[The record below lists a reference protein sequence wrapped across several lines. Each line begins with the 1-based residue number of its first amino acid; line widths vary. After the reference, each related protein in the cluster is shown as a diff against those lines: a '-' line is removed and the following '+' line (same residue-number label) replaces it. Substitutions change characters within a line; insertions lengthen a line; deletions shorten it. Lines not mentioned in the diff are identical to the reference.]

1 MKNTIEMLS
10 IEMNKSIVN
19 VRKIQFVMKVESQ
32 IDKAFDIVK
41 KCRKNISDQKIR
53 NLEKRALL
61 LAENALK
68 KRSELLS
75 DSLFDDIRESYAKH
89 EKTCLA
95 LIKLYREEL
104 SLYD

>member
-1 MKNTIEMLS
+1 MNKIEMLKL
-10 IEMNKSIVN
+10 NKSIAN
-19 VRKIQFVMKVESQ
+19 VQKIQFVMKVESQ
-32 IDKAFDIVK
+32 IDKAFDIAK
-41 KCRKNISDQKIR
+41 NCQKNISDLLIR

-95 LIKLYREEL
+95 LIKLCREEL
-104 SLYD
+104 SLYE